1 MLIWAAYGEQW
12 AVNHKVTF
20 DGVNRKI
27 IVSPYVD
34 SIDVKANIYSDWK
47 EWVRL
52 YDNSKFLPAIRTIG
66 GDPVGGG
73 LFAGDIYFLINGWKV
88 EVASNLTVNGILYDD
103 SGGSPYI
110 ILPGGSVRATVSNLA
125 YAVSAGSANCDNT
138 EVLSKLEEVLQ
149 ILGSVSTE
157 QTTQAALQAAKLAAA
172 LSV

>member
-1 MLIWAAYGEQW
+1 MLLWGAYGEQW
-12 AVNHKVTF
+12 ALNHKVTF
-20 DGVNRKI
+20 DGVNKRI
-27 IVSPYVD
+27 IVGSLVN
-34 SIDVKANIYSDWK
+34 SIDVKSNIYSDWK

-88 EVASNLTVNGILYDD
+88 EVSSELSINGILYDD
-103 SGGSPYI
+103 SGSSPYI
-110 ILPGGSVRATVSNLA
+110 IQQGGSVRATVSNLA

-138 EVLSKLEEVLQ
+138 EVLNKLEEVLAL
-149 ILGSVSTE
+149 LGTVSQE
-157 QTTQAALQAAKLAAA
+157 QTTVAALNAAKLAAA

>member
-1 MLIWAAYGEQW
+1 MLLWAAYGEQW
-12 AVNHKVTF
+12 ALNHKVTF

-34 SIDVKANIYSDWK
+34 SIDVKSNIYSDWK
-47 EWVRL
+47 EWLRL

-88 EVASNLTVNGILYDD
+88 EVASNLSVNGILYDD
-103 SGGSPYI
+103 SGGSPYT